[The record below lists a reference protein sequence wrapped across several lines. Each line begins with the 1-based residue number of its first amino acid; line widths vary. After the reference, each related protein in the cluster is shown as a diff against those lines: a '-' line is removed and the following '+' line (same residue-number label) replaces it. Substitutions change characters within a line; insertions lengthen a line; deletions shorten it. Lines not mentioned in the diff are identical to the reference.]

1 MKNIF
6 LAILL
11 VITSSLQ
18 AQRIRA
24 FVGIAGYLDTDYK
37 GSIFGS
43 ASTGLEFK
51 IINNFRPEVELG
63 VMYGTPETFT
73 EYTETGLVQN
83 VFERTTTAINYSFC
97 TKIYLGNPDDSNV
110 DIVILPKYTYSK
122 IFGKTE
128 STTRNTNDL
137 SKPIIEKKSANT
149 WDDSFGIG
157 IGVSVNFSEKYY
169 HSADLILYFN
179 GVNLGT
185 ALKTINSDSTLNT
198 KDTLGLGFL
207 VYFGGKRKS

>member
-18 AQRIRA
+18 AQRIRT
-24 FVGIAGYLDTDYK
+24 FVGIAGYLDTDYN

-51 IINNFRPEVELG
+51 IINNFRPEIELG

-73 EYTETGLVQN
+73 NYTETGLVQN

-110 DIVILPKYTYSK
+110 GIVILPKYTYSK
-122 IFGKTE
+122 VFGKTE

-157 IGVSVNFSEKYY
+157 IGISVNFSEKYY

>member
-18 AQRIRA
+18 AQRIRT
-24 FVGIAGYLDTDYK
+24 FVGIAGYLDTDYN

-51 IINNFRPEVELG
+51 IINNFRPEIELG

-73 EYTETGLVQN
+73 NYTETGLVQN

-97 TKIYLGNPDDSNV
+97 TKIYLGNPDDSNIG
-110 DIVILPKYTYSK
+110 IVILPKYTYSK
-122 IFGKTE
+122 VFGKTE

-137 SKPIIEKKSANT
+137 SKPIIKKKSANT

-157 IGVSVNFSEKYY
+157 IGISVNFSEKYY

-198 KDTLGLGFL
+198 KDTLGLGVL
-207 VYFGGKRKS
+207 VYFGSKKRS

>member
-18 AQRIRA
+18 AQRIRT
-24 FVGIAGYLDTDYK
+24 FVGIAGYLDEDYN

-51 IINNFRPEVELG
+51 IVNNFRPEIELG
-63 VMYGTPETFT
+63 VMYGTPETIT
-73 EYTETGLVQN
+73 DYTERGLVQS
-83 VFERTTTAINYSFC
+83 VFKRTTTAINYSIC
-97 TKIYLGNPDDSNV
+97 PKIYLGNPDDSNIC
-110 DIVILPKYTYSK
+110 IVILPKYTFSK
-122 IFGKTE
+122 VFGTTE
-128 STTRNTNDL
+128 STTRNQNDL

-157 IGVSVNFSEKYY
+157 IGISVNFSEKYY
-169 HSADLILYFN
+169 HSADLILHFN
-179 GVNLGT
+179 GVNLGS
-185 ALKTINSDSTLNT
+185 ALKAINPDNTLNT